1 MSRPVVALVGRTN
14 VGKSTLLNRIVG
26 QRHAVVDDQPNV
38 TRDRLFV
45 PVTWDDRDM
54 IVVDTGGWGAD
65 AETAMDVKV
74 KHQAELAVAQADV
87 ILLVVSATDGTIPS
101 DEEAASL
108 VRTAGKKA
116 ILVVNKVDTSRHET
130 LLGDFHRLGIE
141 TVLPVSAIHNL
152 GVSDLMDHVVELL
165 PPPPAEKEQDPDSVH
180 IAIVGRPNAGKST
193 LLNALLGDERA
204 IVDSVPGTT
213 RDSLDASLM
222 WQDKHVVLVDTAGIR
237 KRTRVS
243 FGIDYFS
250 VLRSMQAIDRCDV
263 ALLVLDAEE
272 PATGQDV
279 TIARYV
285 LDSGKGLVLVVN
297 KWDLIPKEYK
307 DTHKNW
313 LARRLEFFSYVPVI
327 HVSAL
332 EGRNV
337 KLALQRAIE
346 VWKMRGKHL
355 SRSAVD
361 AAIQDAVAR
370 HAPPKVANRRLN
382 VIWAHQDEDAPW
394 KFVLHVNE
402 PKLVPTTYQR
412 YLEHQLR
419 NVFGFRGVPLHFV
432 FVKAGKPRKKREGA
446 EWRE

>member
-45 PVTWDDRDM
+45 PVTWEGRDM
-54 IVVDTGGWGAD
+54 IVVDTGGWGID
-65 AETAMDVKV
+65 AETPMDAKV
-74 KHQAELAVAQADV
+74 KRQAELAVAQADV
-87 ILLVVSATDGTIPS
+87 ILLVVSALDGTIPS
-101 DEEAASL
+101 DEEVASL
-108 VRTAGKKA
+108 VRTAGKKS
-116 ILVVNKVDTSRHET
+116 ILVVNKVDSPRREV
-130 LLGDFHRLGIE
+130 LLADFHGLGIE

-152 GVSDLMDHVVELL
+152 GVSDLMDQVVEML
-165 PPPPAEKEQDPDSVH
+165 PPPPEEEEADPDSVR

-193 LLNALLGDERA
+193 LLNSLLGDERA
-204 IVDSVPGTT
+204 IVDATPGTT
-213 RDSLDASLM
+213 RDSLDAGLK
-222 WQDKHVVLVDTAGIR
+222 WQDKHIVLVDTAGIR
-237 KRTRVS
+237 KRTRVT
-243 FGIDYFS
+243 FGVDYFS

-272 PATGQDV
+272 PATAQDV

-327 HVSAL
+327 HTAAR

-346 VWKMRGKHL
+346 VWKARQKRV

-361 AAIQDAVAR
+361 AAVQAAVER

-382 VIWAHQDEDAPW
+382 IIWAHQDEESPW
-394 KFVLHVNE
+394 TFVLHVNE
-402 PKLVPTTYQR
+402 PKLVPTTYER

-419 NVFGFRGVPLHFV
+419 QEFGFRGVPLHFV
-432 FVKAGKPRKKREGA
+432 FVKAGKPRRKPEGSQ
-446 EWRE
+446 WRA